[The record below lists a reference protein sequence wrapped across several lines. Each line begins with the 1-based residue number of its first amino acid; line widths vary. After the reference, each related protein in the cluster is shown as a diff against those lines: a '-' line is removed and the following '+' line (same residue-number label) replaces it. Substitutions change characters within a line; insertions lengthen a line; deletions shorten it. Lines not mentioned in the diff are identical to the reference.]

1 MLRGSIR
8 FRGSMIIGV
17 IVSACFNI
25 YSYIIH
31 VFFSSY
37 SKFICVVI
45 HLSSFAFLSI
55 HLSNYSLHFVV
66 LSSITKKGEI
76 VRI

>member
-1 MLRGSIR
+1 
-8 FRGSMIIGV
+8 MIVGV
-17 IVSACFNI
+17 IVSARFNI
-25 YSYIIH
+25 YMYIIH
-31 VFFSSY
+31 VFFWSY
-37 SKFICVVI
+37 FKFLCIVI
-45 HLSSFAFLSI
+45 HLSSFAFISI